1 MGLVLGLGI
10 PLFIAGIAL
19 ILLICTI
26 LHFYKKAS
34 RTINSAKYTMQ
45 NLFGTDNLTELIE
58 TRNEEVANTPKSVAG
73 MTAVYA
79 PAIQEDFPE
88 LNLAEL
94 KGMAEGHL
102 KKFLSDKKNFASIRI
117 HKTEIK
123 DYVKK
128 SGTCVVVFQ
137 SSVQYL
143 TGTQKVQARYNTH
156 MMYVQDADEYGH
168 ANGFSTSCPHCG
180 AAITDLGRKIC
191 DYCGSEV
198 VPINIHVWE
207 LHDIK
212 EA

>member
-1 MGLVLGLGI
+1 MGLLLGLGI
-10 PLFIAGIAL
+10 PLLISGIGL

-26 LHFYKKAS
+26 LHFYRKA
-34 RTINSAKYTMQ
+34 KQTMN
-45 NLFGTDNLTELIE
+45 NLFGTDDLQQLIQ
-58 TRNEEVANTPKSVAG
+58 TREAEVANTPKSVSG

-94 KGMAEGHL
+94 KGMAEKHL
-102 KKFLSDKKNFASIRI
+102 KEYLSKKKNYSGIRI
-117 HKTEIK
+117 HRTEIK
-123 DYVKK
+123 DYIKH

-137 SSVQYL
+137 SGVQYL
-143 TGTQKVQARYNTH
+143 TGTKKVQARYNTH
-156 MMYVQDADEYGH
+156 LMYVQDADEYGH
-168 ANGFSTSCPHCG
+168 ASGYSTSCPHCG
-180 AAITDLGRKIC
+180 AAISDLGRKFC

>member
-1 MGLVLGLGI
+1 MRFVLGLGMVI
-10 PLFIAGIAL
+10 GSIAL

-26 LHFYKKAS
+26 LYFYRKA
-34 RTINSAKYTMQ
+34 RNTINRARSTMN

-58 TRNEEVANTPKSVAG
+58 TRNEEIANTPKSVAG

-102 KKFLSDKKNFASIRI
+102 KKFLSEKKNFASIRI
-117 HKTEIK
+117 HRTEIK
-123 DYVKK
+123 DYIKN

-137 SSVQYL
+137 SGVQYL
-143 TGTQKVQARYNTH
+143 TGTKKVQARYNTH
-156 MMYVQDADEYGH
+156 MMYVQDANEYGH

-180 AAITDLGRKIC
+180 AAISDLGRKFC

-198 VPINIHVWE
+198 IPINIHVWE

>member
-1 MGLVLGLGI
+1 MGFVLGFGLLIGS
-10 PLFIAGIAL
+10 IAL
-19 ILLICTI
+19 ILLICTV
-26 LHFYKKAS
+26 FYFYRKTKN
-34 RTINSAKYTMQ
+34 TINHAKSTMN
-45 NLFGTDNLTELIE
+45 NLFGTDNLAELIE

-94 KGMAEGHL
+94 KGMAEDHL
-102 KKFLSDKKNFASIRI
+102 KKFLSEKKNYASIRI
-117 HKTEIK
+117 HRTEIK
-123 DYVKK
+123 DYTKN

-137 SSVQYL
+137 SGVQYL
-143 TGTQKVQARYNTH
+143 TGTKKVQARYNTH

-168 ANGFSTSCPHCG
+168 ANGFATSCPHCG
-180 AAITDLGRKIC
+180 AAVSDLGRKFC

-198 VPINIHVWE
+198 IPINIHVWE

>member
-10 PLFIAGIAL
+10 PLLIAGIAI

-26 LHFYKKAS
+26 LYFYKKA
-34 RTINSAKYTMQ
+34 RNTVQQAKSTMQ
-45 NLFGTDNLTELIE
+45 SLFGTDDLGELIE
-58 TRNEEVANTPKSVAG
+58 TRNAEVANTPKSVAG

-94 KGMAEGHL
+94 KGIAEGHL
-102 KKFLSDKKNFASIRI
+102 KKFLSDKKNFASIKI

-123 DYVKK
+123 DYVKR
-128 SGTCVVVFQ
+128 SGTCVIVFQ
-137 SSVQYL
+137 SGVQYL
-143 TGTQKVQARYNTH
+143 TGTKKVQARYNTH
-156 MMYVQDADEYGH
+156 MMYVQDANEYGH
-168 ANGFSTSCPHCG
+168 ANGFAADCPHCG
-180 AAITDLGRKIC
+180 AAITDLGRKFC

-198 VPINIHVWE
+198 IPINIHVWE